1 MKIVFLG
8 DSVTEGCFELLAD
21 GEGFRT
27 VKDPENG
34 YVSILKRRLLSAFPE
49 KNIEIINAGI
59 EGNATQD
66 VLLRLDRD
74 VLSEKPDLT
83 VVCLGLNDVWMRK
96 PDAYAGNLLQIFTAL
111 RDAGSRIIFM
121 TPNMLNTYVAPD
133 FLPCLLD
140 TAKDLAK
147 CQNEGVMDEHMQRAI
162 QTAKACGAE
171 ICDAYGVWKQL
182 AFYGI
187 DTTSLL
193 ANRLNHPTRQ
203 MHRLF
208 ADLLQPMLQYSF

>member
-59 EGNATQD
+59 EGNTTQD

-74 VLSEKPDLT
+74 VLSERPDLT

-96 PDAYAGNLLQIFTAL
+96 PEVYAENLFGIFTSL
-111 RDAGSRIIFM
+111 RGVGSRIIFM

-133 FLPCLLD
+133 SLPCLLG
-140 TAKDLAK
+140 TAKDLAA
-147 CQNEGVMDEHMQRAI
+147 CQNEGVMDEHMHRAI
-162 QTAKACGAE
+162 QTAKDCGAE
-171 ICDAYGVWKQL
+171 ICDAYGEWKRL
-182 AFYGI
+182 ASYGI
-187 DTTSLL
+187 DTTALL
-193 ANRLNHPTRQ
+193 ANRVNHPTRQ

-208 ADLLQPMLQYSF
+208 SDLLFDVLKRYL

>member
-21 GEGFRT
+21 GDGFRT
-27 VKDPENG
+27 VRDPENG
-34 YVSILKRRLLSAFPE
+34 YVSVLRRRLTSQYPDL
-49 KNIEIINAGI
+49 EIINAGV

-96 PDAYAGNLLQIFTAL
+96 PETYADNLSQIFTAL

-121 TPNMLNTYVAPD
+121 TPNMLNTYVAED
-133 FLPCLLD
+133 VLPCLLQ
-140 TAKDLAK
+140 TARDLAA
-147 CQNEGVMDEHMQRAI
+147 CQKEGVPDEHMRRGI
-162 QTAKACGAE
+162 ETAKACGAE
-171 ICDAYGVWKQL
+171 VCDAYGAWKRL
-182 AFYGI
+182 ASYGI
-187 DTTSLL
+187 DTTLL
-193 ANRLNHPTRQ
+193 LSNRLNHPTRP

-208 ADLLQPMLQYSF
+208 ADLLMPIIESFL

>member
-8 DSVTEGCFELLAD
+8 DSVTEGCFELLED
-21 GEGFRT
+21 GESFRA

-34 YVSILKRRLLSAFPE
+34 YVSVLKRRLHSEFPE
-49 KNIEIINAGI
+49 KNIEIINAGV

-66 VLLRLDRD
+66 VLMRLDRD
-74 VLSEKPDLT
+74 VISENPDLT

-96 PDAYAGNLLQIFTAL
+96 PEAYADNLCRIFTSL
-111 RDAGSRIIFM
+111 RDAGSRIIFL

-133 FLPCLLD
+133 VLPCLLE
-140 TAKDLAK
+140 TAKDLTQ
-147 CQNEGVMDEHMQRAI
+147 CQNEGVMDEHMRRAI
-162 QTAKACGAE
+162 QTAKQCGVE
-171 ICDAYGVWKQL
+171 VCDAYSEWKRL
-182 AFYGI
+182 AGYGI
-187 DTTSLL
+187 DTTALL

-208 ADLLQPMLQYSF
+208 ADLLEPLLMR